1 MDTKKPYLE
10 LDIKTYSKANDE
22 ILEEKRQVINEHL
35 LELFINGEKW
45 MTFICSPTN
54 LEELALGFLWNENVI
69 SDLHQVRS
77 INLSPDLSKIEIKLD
92 RLVEKPSHFHR
103 TSTGIALPQSES
115 ATREIAG
122 FSYPAKDLP
131 LLYNRFS
138 ESQEMHS
145 LVGGF
150 HSAGMSDGQ
159 TIQIVME
166 DLGRHNC
173 LDKIAGALLQAEH
186 KMRPVILLISGRI
199 SSEMVLKS
207 LTMGCRI
214 LVSRTSPTALAI
226 EIAEKTGI
234 CLAGYMRSKQYHIY
248 SHPEYLS

>member
-1 MDTKKPYLE
+1 MDTKKPYLQ
-10 LDIKTYSKANDE
+10 LDIKTYSNSNDA
-22 ILEEKRQVINEHL
+22 IIEEKRQVINEHS
-35 LELFINGEKW
+35 LELFINDERW

-92 RLVEKPSHFHR
+92 RLVKKPTNFHR
-103 TSTGIALPQSES
+103 TSTGIAFPRSET
-115 ATREIAG
+115 AAREMDG
-122 FSYPAKDLP
+122 FSYPAKELP
-131 LLYNRFS
+131 SLYNRFS
-138 ESQEMHS
+138 EAQELHS

-150 HSAGMSDGQ
+150 HSGGLSDGQ
-159 TIQIVME
+159 TIQIIME

-173 LDKIAGALLQAEH
+173 LDKLAGAWLQAEH
-186 KMRPVILLISGRI
+186 RIRPAILLISGRI

-226 EIAEKTGI
+226 EIAEKAGI
-234 CLAGYMRSKQYHIY
+234 CLVGYMRSKQFHIY
-248 SHPEYLS
+248 SHSEYLV